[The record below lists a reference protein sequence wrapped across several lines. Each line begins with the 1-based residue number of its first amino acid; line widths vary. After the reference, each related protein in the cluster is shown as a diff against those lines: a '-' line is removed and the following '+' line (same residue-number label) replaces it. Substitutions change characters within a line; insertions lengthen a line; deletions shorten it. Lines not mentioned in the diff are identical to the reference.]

1 MKETKNRIA
10 VYKSKRWQNIRQ
22 TVIARDKDICY
33 FCGKLILKRR
43 TIHHLQELNE
53 DNWQD
58 EEIAY
63 NLDNLVE
70 CHDDCHN
77 WHHARFGYKHSVV
90 NMDLTI
96 DYSKRR

>member
-1 MKETKNRIA
+1 MKEK
-10 VYKSKRWQNIRQ
+10 VYKTARWKKIRQ
-22 TVIARDKDICY
+22 AVIDRDKDICY
-33 FCGKLILKRR
+33 FCHRLILKRR

-53 DNWQD
+53 DNWND
-58 EEIAY
+58 EEVAY

-77 WHHARFGYKHSVV
+77 IHHRRWGYKESVV
-90 NMDLTI
+90 NTDLSI

>member
-1 MKETKNRIA
+1 MKEK
-10 VYKSKRWQNIRQ
+10 VYKTARWKKIRQ
-22 TVIARDKDICY
+22 AVIDRDKDICY
-33 FCGKLILKRR
+33 FCHRLILKRR

-53 DNWQD
+53 ENWND

-70 CHDDCHN
+70 CHSDCHDY
-77 WHHARFGYKHSVV
+77 HHQRFGYKESIV
-90 NMDLTI
+90 NTDLTI

>member
-1 MKETKNRIA
+1 MKEK
-10 VYKSKRWQNIRQ
+10 VYKTARWKKIRQ
-22 TVIARDKDICY
+22 AVIDRDKDICY
-33 FCGKLILKRR
+33 FCHRLILKRR

-53 DNWQD
+53 ENWSD
-58 EEIAY
+58 EEVAY

-77 WHHARFGYKHSVV
+77 IWHKRWGYKESVV
-90 NMDLTI
+90 NTDLSI

>member
-1 MKETKNRIA
+1 MREK
-10 VYKSKRWQNIRQ
+10 VYKTARWKKIRQ
-22 TVIARDKDICY
+22 AVIDRDKDICY
-33 FCGKLILKRR
+33 FCHRLILKRR

-53 DNWQD
+53 DNWND
-58 EEIAY
+58 EEVAY

-77 WHHARFGYKHSVV
+77 IHHRRWGYKESVV
-90 NMDLTI
+90 NTDLSI

>member
-1 MKETKNRIA
+1 MSENRIK
-10 VYKSKRWQNIRQ
+10 VYKSKRWLKIRQ
-22 TVIARDKDICY
+22 AVIDRDKDICY
-33 FCGKLILKRR
+33 FCHRLILKRR

-70 CHDDCHN
+70 CHADCHDY
-77 WHHARFGYKHSVV
+77 HHGRFGYKQSIV
-90 NMDLTI
+90 NTDLSI
-96 DYSKRR
+96 DYTKRR

>member
-1 MKETKNRIA
+1 MREK
-10 VYKSKRWQNIRQ
+10 VYKTAKWKKIRQ
-22 TVIARDKDICY
+22 AVIDRDKDICY
-33 FCGKLILKRR
+33 FCHRLILKRR

-53 DNWQD
+53 ENWND

-77 WHHARFGYKHSVV
+77 IHHKRWGYKESVV
-90 NMDLTI
+90 NTDLTI

>member
-1 MKETKNRIA
+1 MKEK
-10 VYKSKRWQNIRQ
+10 VYKTARWKKIRQ
-22 TVIARDKDICY
+22 AVIDRDKDICY
-33 FCGKLILKRR
+33 FCHRLILKRR

-53 DNWQD
+53 ENWND

-70 CHDDCHN
+70 CHADCHDI
-77 WHHARFGYKHSVV
+77 HHQRWGYKASVV
-90 NMDLTI
+90 NADLTI

>member
-1 MKETKNRIA
+1 MKEK
-10 VYKSKRWQNIRQ
+10 VYKTARWKKIRQ
-22 TVIARDKDICY
+22 AVIDRDKDICY
-33 FCGKLILKRR
+33 FCHRLILKRR

-53 DNWQD
+53 ENWND

-70 CHDDCHN
+70 CHADCHDI
-77 WHHARFGYKHSVV
+77 HHQRWGYKASVV
-90 NMDLTI
+90 NTDLTI

>member
-1 MKETKNRIA
+1 MKEK
-10 VYKSKRWQNIRQ
+10 VYKTARWKKIRQ
-22 TVIARDKDICY
+22 AVIDRDKDICY
-33 FCGKLILKRR
+33 FCHRLILKRR

-53 DNWQD
+53 ENWND
-58 EEIAY
+58 EEVAY

-77 WHHARFGYKHSVV
+77 IHHKRWGYKESVV
-90 NMDLTI
+90 NTDLSI

>member
-1 MKETKNRIA
+1 MKEK
-10 VYKSKRWQNIRQ
+10 VYKTARWQKVRQ
-22 TVIARDKDICY
+22 AVIDRDKDICY
-33 FCGKLILKRR
+33 FCHRLILKRR

-53 DNWQD
+53 ENWND

-70 CHDDCHN
+70 CHADCHDI
-77 WHHARFGYKHSVV
+77 HHQRYGYKASVV
-90 NMDLTI
+90 NTDLTI

>member
-1 MKETKNRIA
+1 MKEK
-10 VYKSKRWQNIRQ
+10 VYKTARWKKIRQ
-22 TVIARDKDICY
+22 AVIDRDKDICY
-33 FCGKLILKRR
+33 FCHRLILKRR

-53 DNWQD
+53 ENWND

-70 CHDDCHN
+70 CHSDCHDI
-77 WHHARFGYKHSVV
+77 HHQRFGYKESIV
-90 NMDLTI
+90 NTDLTI

>member
-1 MKETKNRIA
+1 MKEK
-10 VYKSKRWQNIRQ
+10 VYKTARWKKIRQ
-22 TVIARDKDICY
+22 AVIDRDKDICY
-33 FCGKLILKRR
+33 FCHRLILKRR

-53 DNWQD
+53 ENWND
-58 EEIAY
+58 EEVAY

-77 WHHARFGYKHSVV
+77 WHHARFGYKESIV
-90 NMDLTI
+90 NTDLTI

>member
-1 MKETKNRIA
+1 MKEK
-10 VYKSKRWQNIRQ
+10 VYKTTRWKKIRQ
-22 TVIARDKDICY
+22 AVIDRDKDICY
-33 FCGKLILKRR
+33 FCHRLILKRR

-53 DNWQD
+53 ENWND

-70 CHDDCHN
+70 CHSDCHDI
-77 WHHARFGYKHSVV
+77 HHQRFGYKESIV
-90 NMDLTI
+90 NTDLSI

>member
-1 MKETKNRIA
+1 MSENRIK
-10 VYKSKRWQNIRQ
+10 VYKSKRWLKIRQ
-22 TVIARDKDICY
+22 AVIDRDKDICY
-33 FCGKLILKRR
+33 FCHRLILKRR

-70 CHDDCHN
+70 CHSECHDI
-77 WHHARFGYKHSVV
+77 HHHRFGYKESMV
-90 NMDLTI
+90 NPDLSI
-96 DYSKRR
+96 DYTKRR

>member
-1 MKETKNRIA
+1 MREK
-10 VYKSKRWQNIRQ
+10 VYKTARWKKIRQ
-22 TVIARDKDICY
+22 AVIDRDKDICY
-33 FCGKLILKRR
+33 FCHRLILKRR

-53 DNWQD
+53 ENWND
-58 EEIAY
+58 EEVAY

-77 WHHARFGYKHSVV
+77 WHHKRWGYKESVV
-90 NMDLTI
+90 NTDLSI

>member
-1 MKETKNRIA
+1 MREK
-10 VYKSKRWQNIRQ
+10 VYKTARWKKIRQ
-22 TVIARDKDICY
+22 AVIDRDKDICY
-33 FCGKLILKRR
+33 FCHRLILKRR

-53 DNWQD
+53 ENWND

-77 WHHARFGYKHSVV
+77 IHHKRWGYKESVV
-90 NMDLTI
+90 NTDLTI

>member
-1 MKETKNRIA
+1 MREK
-10 VYKSKRWQNIRQ
+10 VYKTARWKKIRQ
-22 TVIARDKDICY
+22 AVIDRDKDICY
-33 FCGKLILKRR
+33 FCHRLILKRR

-53 DNWQD
+53 ENWND
-58 EEIAY
+58 EEVAY

-77 WHHARFGYKHSVV
+77 IHHKRWGYKESVV
-90 NMDLTI
+90 NTDLTI

>member
-1 MKETKNRIA
+1 MREK
-10 VYKSKRWQNIRQ
+10 VYKTARWKKIRQ
-22 TVIARDKDICY
+22 AVIDRDKDICY
-33 FCGKLILKRR
+33 FCHRLILKRR

-53 DNWQD
+53 ENWND

-77 WHHARFGYKHSVV
+77 IWHERWGYKSSVV
-90 NMDLTI
+90 NADLSI
-96 DYSKRR
+96 DYSKRRK

>member
-1 MKETKNRIA
+1 MREK
-10 VYKSKRWQNIRQ
+10 VYKTARWKKIRQ
-22 TVIARDKDICY
+22 AVIDRDKDICY
-33 FCGKLILKRR
+33 FCHRLILKRR

-53 DNWQD
+53 ENWND
-58 EEIAY
+58 EEVAY

-77 WHHARFGYKHSVV
+77 IHHRRWGYKESVV
-90 NMDLTI
+90 NTDLTI

>member
-1 MKETKNRIA
+1 MREK
-10 VYKSKRWQNIRQ
+10 VYKTARWKKIRQ
-22 TVIARDKDICY
+22 AVIDRDKDICY
-33 FCGKLILKRR
+33 FCHRLILKRR

-53 DNWQD
+53 ENWND

-77 WHHARFGYKHSVV
+77 IHHKRWGYKESIV
-90 NMDLTI
+90 NTDLTI

>member
-1 MKETKNRIA
+1 MSENRIK
-10 VYKSKRWQNIRQ
+10 VYKSKRWLKIRQ
-22 TVIARDKDICY
+22 AVIDRDKDICY
-33 FCGKLILKRR
+33 FCHRLILKRR

-70 CHDDCHN
+70 CHADCHDY
-77 WHHARFGYKHSVV
+77 HHGRFGYKQSIV
-90 NMDLTI
+90 NTDLSI
-96 DYSKRR
+96 DYTTRR

>member
-1 MKETKNRIA
+1 MREK
-10 VYKSKRWQNIRQ
+10 VYKTARWKKIRQ
-22 TVIARDKDICY
+22 AVIDRDKDICY
-33 FCGKLILKRR
+33 FCHRLILKRR

-53 DNWQD
+53 ENWND

-70 CHDDCHN
+70 CHSDCHDI
-77 WHHARFGYKHSVV
+77 HHQRFGYKESVV
-90 NMDLTI
+90 NTDLTI

>member
-1 MKETKNRIA
+1 MKEK
-10 VYKSKRWQNIRQ
+10 VYKTARWKKIRQ
-22 TVIARDKDICY
+22 AVIDRDKDICY
-33 FCGKLILKRR
+33 FCHRLILKRR

-53 DNWQD
+53 ENWND

-77 WHHARFGYKHSVV
+77 IHHKRWGYKESVV
-90 NMDLTI
+90 NTDLTI

>member
-1 MKETKNRIA
+1 MKEK
-10 VYKSKRWQNIRQ
+10 VYKTTRWKKIRQ
-22 TVIARDKDICY
+22 AVIDRDKDICY
-33 FCGKLILKRR
+33 FCHRLILKRR

-53 DNWQD
+53 ENWND

-77 WHHARFGYKHSVV
+77 IHHKRWGYKESVV
-90 NMDLTI
+90 NTDLSI